1 MASLYRVATPI
12 HTNPLFA
19 TNEDDLFSRWARSP
33 LIVGYHDVWQ
43 EKWPRAPARMR
54 ASQGDPSTIP
64 WPRQD
69 TLLDNSEEPETQ
81 REFRLVRNWA
91 IVQHV
96 CAMIHNAKV
105 MDGTIPNGRLMF
117 VSDI

>member
-1 MASLYRVATPI
+1 MASLYRIATPI

-19 TNEDDLFSRWARSP
+19 TNEDDLFNRWARSP
-33 LIVGYHDVWQ
+33 LI

-54 ASQGDPSTIP
+54 ASQGNPSTIP
-64 WPRQD
+64 GPRQD